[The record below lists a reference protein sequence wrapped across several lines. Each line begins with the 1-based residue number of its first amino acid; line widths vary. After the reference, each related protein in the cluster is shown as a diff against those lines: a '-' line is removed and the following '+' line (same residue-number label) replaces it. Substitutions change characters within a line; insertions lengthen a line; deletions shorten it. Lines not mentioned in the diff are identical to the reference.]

1 MQIYTVQIRE
11 RGQLT
16 FPRKVQTRLALDAGD
31 ALTLV
36 QINDIILLSPRQPVI
51 PKLAE
56 EFSQLMDEAGV
67 TPADLLQGL
76 GKERKLCGS
85 QRKPFHW
92 EDHSRL

>member
-16 FPRKVQTRLALDAGD
+16 LPRKVRTQLSLDSGD

-36 QINDIILLSPRQPVI
+36 QIDDILLLSPKQPAL

-56 EFSQLMDEAGV
+56 EFSSLMNESGV
-67 TPADLLQGL
+67 TLADLLQGL
-76 GKERKLCGS
+76 EKERELIWHE
-85 QRKPFHW
+85 RT
-92 EDHSRL
+92 DRAA